1 MLGVTGSC
9 VEFEVSGL
17 FSMGGG
23 GAKFV
28 KRYEKLSYSS
38 INQQRYSL
46 SIGKGAEG
54 CAGSFVVFAEVVE
67 GLGGQSCMLSEAGP
81 SAEVGALG
89 ACLLLSGVLFC
100 LLFDFAQLFCAV
112 FILCS
117 ITLILHRV

>member
-38 INQQRYSL
+38 YSL

-67 GLGGQSCMLSEAGP
+67 GLGGKSCMLSEPGP

-89 ACLLLSGVLFC
+89 ACVLLSGVLFC
-100 LLFDFAQLFCAV
+100 LLFDFAQLSCAV
-112 FILCS
+112 FILGP
-117 ITLILHRV
+117 ITLILCRA

>member
-23 GAKFV
+23 GAKFFT
-28 KRYEKLSYSS
+28 RYEKLSYSS
-38 INQQRYSL
+38 YSL
-46 SIGKGAEG
+46 SISKGTEG
-54 CAGSFVVFAEVVE
+54 CAGSFVVFVEVVE
-67 GLGGQSCMLSEAGP
+67 GLGGKSCMLSEAGP

-100 LLFDFAQLFCAV
+100 LLFDSAQLFCAV
-112 FILCS
+112 VILCS
-117 ITLILHRV
+117 ITLILHIV